1 MAWFALRPRSLADKL
16 TMLTVYSSGI
26 VLALACAAFVVND
39 IALMRSWK
47 AQEMRETVEMLA
59 AASAEPLEHANPRAL
74 RDLLMFQN
82 HREQI
87 YSVHVFDNA
96 GDLFAKFERDE
107 AQGPPPT
114 RPSFIGHQFNSSGV
128 LDVCLPVRTATEEVG
143 SIHLRAT
150 VGDLT
155 NQITR
160 YISIAAGVALVAFL
174 LAILVCRQLQRTI
187 SVPILGL
194 VQTIRR
200 ITDAGDFSLRVRRPS
215 NDEIGDL
222 YDEVNELLR
231 RIGRFETTT
240 PRATK
245 NIRWASDQSGGTVPP
260 QADELSQDRQ
270 RIPAAS

>member
-16 TMLTVYSSGI
+16 TMLTVYSRGI

-47 AQEMRETVEMLA
+47 AQELRETAEMLA

-114 RPSFIGHQFNSSGV
+114 RPSFISSTAV
-128 LDVCLPVRTATEEVG
+128 ESWTSVCPFEPPRKRSGQSTCG
-143 SIHLRAT
+143 RQS
-150 VGDLT
+150 
-155 NQITR
+155 
-160 YISIAAGVALVAFL
+160 
-174 LAILVCRQLQRTI
+174 AI
-187 SVPILGL
+187 
-194 VQTIRR
+194 
-200 ITDAGDFSLRVRRPS
+200 
-215 NDEIGDL
+215 
-222 YDEVNELLR
+222 
-231 RIGRFETTT
+231 
-240 PRATK
+240 
-245 NIRWASDQSGGTVPP
+245 
-260 QADELSQDRQ
+260 
-270 RIPAAS
+270 